1 MDMQITSLLSHSIQ
15 EELASVNNTD
25 VFSSSDI
32 VRGITTTN
40 EKNPKKSAFPK
51 KATLLTFAYIDTGNA
66 DFRSA
71 QRWESSPALSLQRK
85 PCPAKTL
92 SRASEGLRNIKES
105 SITLKVGK

>member
-71 QRWESSPALSLQRK
+71 QRGKVVLLCLS
-85 PCPAKTL
+85 
-92 SRASEGLRNIKES
+92 KES
-105 SITLKVGK
+105 HAQQKLCLEHLKA